1 MKTAVQNTYAT
12 FEPQGYI
19 SAANVSSF
27 QSQLAHAVKQQSDAP
42 LLIDMSGVEFLDS
55 AGLMALVSAFRMAQ
69 ELERR
74 FSLCSLAPSV
84 RMIFE
89 LTGLDRAFEV
99 FDDRSTFESAIS

>member
-1 MKTAVQNTYAT
+1 MKTAVHNNYAT

-19 SAANVSSF
+19 SAANVSLF
-27 QSQLAHAVKQQSDAP
+27 QSQLAHAVKQQPDSA
-42 LLIDMSGVEFLDS
+42 LLIDMSKVEFLDS

-69 ELERR
+69 DLGRR

-99 FDDRSTFESAIS
+99 FDNRNEFELAIN